1 MMKAIAAVNLAGY
14 IGKGGDLLYSIK
26 EDMRYFVATTRGKT
40 LVMGRKTLL
49 SLPGGTGLKGRVNI
63 VLSRSMTEA
72 EAKARGVKVARGVKG
87 LLTLLSS
94 LMISEE
100 DVYVIGGGEIYSLL
114 LPYCDT
120 LYITRVLREDEGET
134 RFPDIPECF
143 TLTEGETQTAADGT
157 PFRFDRYDRIG

>member
-26 EDMRYFVATTRGKT
+26 EDMRYFATVTKGKT

-49 SLPGGTGLKGRVNI
+49 SLPGGAGLKGRVNV

-72 EAKARGVKVARGVKG
+72 EARERGVTIVRDVKG
-87 LLTLLSS
+87 LLTLLSGRAIS
-94 LMISEE
+94 LE
-100 DVYVIGGGEIYSLL
+100 DTYVIGGGEIYALL

-120 LYITRVLREDEGET
+120 LYVTRILREDVGET
-134 RFPDIPECF
+134 RFPEIPSDF
-143 TLTEGETQTAADGT
+143 ALTEGEVRESDGVA
-157 PFRFDRYDRIG
+157 FRFDRYDRIR

>member
-26 EDMRYFVATTRGKT
+26 EDMKYFATVTRGKT

-49 SLPGGTGLKGRVNI
+49 SLPGGTGLKGRTNV
-63 VLSRSMTEA
+63 VLSRSMTDEEA
-72 EAKARGVKVARGVKG
+72 TRRGVLIARDVKG
-87 LLTLLSS
+87 LLALLSRLTIS
-94 LMISEE
+94 LE
-100 DVYVIGGGEIYSLL
+100 DTYVIGGGEIYALL

-134 RFPDIPECF
+134 RFPEIPAEF
-143 TLTEGETQTAADGT
+143 ALTEGALQTSASGVS
-157 PFRFDRYDRIG
+157 FRFDRYDKLR